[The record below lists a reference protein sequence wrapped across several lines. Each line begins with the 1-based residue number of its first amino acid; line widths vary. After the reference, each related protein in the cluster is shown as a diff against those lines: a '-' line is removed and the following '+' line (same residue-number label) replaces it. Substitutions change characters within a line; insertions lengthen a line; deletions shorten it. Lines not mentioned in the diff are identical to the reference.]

1 LEARRES
8 DLYDQLDDWLLYS
21 INNETAQLS
30 QPLNIHQQGT
40 PNHDPKCKVPE
51 SKPELSRLSHN
62 PLEPWRS
69 WLDSSESTWSRM
81 DTPPL
86 AQASSSVPR
95 LPQKTSG
102 PFNTDLTDVT
112 SPVASVPDF
121 LSLDSLFTDE
131 EHNLFG
137 TSSSLPQIDNTTMI
151 KAEVAADSLVDI
163 SDLEGTLDFD
173 LGKGSDFLENFTDLT
188 NYFMD
193 TETTDKA
200 EAPAVISLEEPMTL
214 DESAILDEMFKSLAP
229 VAIDTNPVDVAP
241 PVEEGRNQK
250 SRKRKAVTA
259 PKVARPAED
268 DGDVFTVAECSSD
281 HSYTAKRRRV
291 STVVAMET
299 ISAAESD
306 DEETATPSKEQ
317 KYLERRRKNNIASKR
332 SRETRKQKFT
342 AMEQQAIDLEKAN
355 EDLRAKV
362 TQLEELAKEMKDA
375 LIKRL
380 AKSK

>member
-1 LEARRES
+1 
-8 DLYDQLDDWLLYS
+8 
-21 INNETAQLS
+21 
-30 QPLNIHQQGT
+30 
-40 PNHDPKCKVPE
+40 
-51 SKPELSRLSHN
+51 
-62 PLEPWRS
+62 
-69 WLDSSESTWSRM
+69 M

-86 AQASSSVPR
+86 AEASSSVLR

-137 TSSSLPQIDNTTMI
+137 ASSSLPQVDDLDSTMT
-151 KAEVAADSLVDI
+151 KAEVTADSLVDI
-163 SDLEGTLDFD
+163 DDLKVTLDFD
-173 LGKGSDFLENFTDLT
+173 LENGSNFLENFTDLT
-188 NYFMD
+188 NYLMD
-193 TETTDKA
+193 TEAQDTA
-200 EAPAVISLEEPMTL
+200 ETPVEILVSLEEPMTL

-229 VAIDTNPVDVAP
+229 VTIDTNPVEVAP
-241 PVEEGRNQK
+241 SVEEGRNPK
-250 SRKRKAVTA
+250 GRKRKAVATSTMV
-259 PKVARPAED
+259 KSMGAED
-268 DGDVFTVAECSSD
+268 DTISVAECSSD
-281 HSYTAKRRRV
+281 HSYTAKRRCV
-291 STVVAMET
+291 STVTMET
-299 ISAAESD
+299 SSAADSD
-306 DEETATPSKEQ
+306 DESVPLSKEV

-355 EDLRAKV
+355 ENLRAKV

-380 AKSK
+380 ANSK